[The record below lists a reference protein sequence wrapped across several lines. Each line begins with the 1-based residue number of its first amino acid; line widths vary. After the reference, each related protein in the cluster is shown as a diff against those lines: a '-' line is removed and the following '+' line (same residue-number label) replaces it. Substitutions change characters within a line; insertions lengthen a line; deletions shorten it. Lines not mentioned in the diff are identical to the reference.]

1 MKYSQQYIR
10 TWSGLSLKELVH
22 LYVVLIEVC
31 MIVATIGE
39 EEAFR
44 NLLHFFICVTCDE
57 DTVYTIKDFIS
68 LYT

>member
-1 MKYSQQYIR
+1 MVGSF
-10 TWSGLSLKELVH
+10 SEELVH